1 MEISKLF
8 GLPAH
13 PLLVHVPVVVV
24 PLVGLGAIA
33 MAVSA
38 KVRDRIG
45 WLVFALAAVALV
57 GVQLAIGSGQALQ
70 DSVPRSHALSVHVQT
85 AESLRPLVLLL
96 VVVVGALMARDRRTR
111 RRASTVGATGTTP
124 APAPTRRLVSVGL
137 GIAAVVVAVGANVRL
152 AQIGH
157 NGAAAT
163 WQRVQIR
170 PGGGDE
176 SLGAKA
182 PAPAK

>member
-13 PLLVHVPVVVV
+13 PLLVHVPVVLV

-111 RRASTVGATGTTP
+111 RRASTGTTP